1 MINMEKKTPRRG
13 LGRGL
18 DALIPAVLKP
28 ETSVGTTT
36 AEISKIRTNRYQPR
50 HNFKEESLK
59 ELADSIREQGLLQP
73 LIVAPIDGANEGEEK
88 YELIAGERRW
98 RAAKMAG
105 LSEIPIVVKKVTGK
119 ELLQFSL
126 IENLQRED
134 LNPIEE
140 AIAFKKLMEEFQL
153 TQEELAKTLGKGRV
167 VIANTLRLLNLPQY
181 LQDAVADGTISAG
194 HARNL
199 VSISDEQMQREV
211 AEKILREKITVRDVE
226 KIVSDWKE
234 ALDSGRVKTSKR
246 KDPEIRILEET
257 LQKILGTKVEIKARG
272 KGKLVKGKV
281 ELFYYSLDDLDR
293 LVKILKRE

>member
-1 MINMEKKTPRRG
+1 MTSTEKKIPARG

-18 DALIPAVLKP
+18 DALIPSSLKP
-28 ETSVGTTT
+28 ELTIGTMT
-36 AEISKIRTNRYQPR
+36 AAISKIRTNRYQPR
-50 HNFKEESLK
+50 HNFREESLQ
-59 ELADSIREQGLLQP
+59 ELADSIREQGLIQP
-73 LIVAPIDGANEGEEK
+73 LIVAPIAGEGEEK

-105 LSEIPIVVKKVTGK
+105 LSEVPILIKKVTEK

-134 LNPIEE
+134 LNAIEE
-140 AIAFKKLMEEFQL
+140 AIAFKRLMEEFHL

-167 VIANTLRLLNLPQY
+167 VIANTLRLLNLPKY
-181 LQDAVADGTISAG
+181 LQDAVANDTISAG

-199 VSISDEQMQREV
+199 VSISDEQMQRET

-234 ALDSGRVKTSKR
+234 AMDSGKVKTSKR
-246 KDPEIRILEET
+246 KDPEIRDLEET

-272 KGKLVKGKV
+272 KGKSVKGKV
-281 ELFYYSLDDLDR
+281 VISYYSLDDLDR
-293 LVKILKRE
+293 LIKMLRNGK